1 MVDEVVTG
9 LLFDELLKGLG
20 DELAIGL
27 VVEGVLKGLLDEDTL
42 KGLLDELVNGFLLLS
57 SLESSLGFSTG
68 LTSALGAG

>member
-1 MVDEVVTG
+1 MVDEVFTG

-27 VVEGVLKGLLDEDTL
+27 VVEGVL